1 MCVHVYVSVCVFV
14 YFWICFVLWSFFCVS
29 WPTVRIHVPYPC
41 SARCCIKVHVFG
53 AHLPPASACMSV
65 HRVSTEVGRISPLGP
80 LGIPPLGPLGKNASN
95 HELTNHAW
103 QVRVGGAFVT
113 CGVVVSEC
121 ATCPH
126 APDELRVSSQPRWPV
141 VVGSGG
147 GSWGQWLKH
156 LCLGLGQN
164 QTLTQNHQN

>member
-65 HRVSTEVGRISPLGP
+65 HRVSTEVGRI
-80 LGIPPLGPLGKNASN
+80 PPLAVRKHKTYKTKLPNDSKMSSLENYTKLAICKLIRLCRMLMCAELLGA
-95 HELTNHAW
+95 AW
-103 QVRVGGAFVT
+103 L
-113 CGVVVSEC
+113 VVSTSWC
-121 ATCPH
+121 SH
-126 APDELRVSSQPRWPV
+126 V
-141 VVGSGG
+141 V
-147 GSWGQWLKH
+147 
-156 LCLGLGQN
+156 
-164 QTLTQNHQN
+164 TP